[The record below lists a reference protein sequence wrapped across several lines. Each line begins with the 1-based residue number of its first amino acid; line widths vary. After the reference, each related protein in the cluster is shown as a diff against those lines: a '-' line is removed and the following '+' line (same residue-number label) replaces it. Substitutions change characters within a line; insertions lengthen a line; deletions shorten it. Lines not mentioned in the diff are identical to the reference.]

1 MMGRGGGGG
10 GVVVVVLG
18 GGVGAVVVGGGGV
31 VVAAGVA
38 VSGAGSVT
46 GGEVVVP
53 TLDAAETP
61 LPLSAL
67 EPRVVVAVGGDVAG
81 AVGTR
86 AGLASSVRP
95 GVSERGDGPDV
106 CDGVDVGDGLGRG
119 RWGSEVAPPRS
130 V

>member
-1 MMGRGGGGG
+1 M
-10 GVVVVVLG
+10 
-18 GGVGAVVVGGGGV
+18 
-31 VVAAGVA
+31 
-38 VSGAGSVT
+38 SGAGSAT

-67 EPRVVVAVGGDVAG
+67 EPRVVVAIGGDVAG

-106 CDGVDVGDGLGRG
+106 GDGVDVGDAVGRG